1 MKVVYLTWTFYNH
14 PSYYRL
20 KNVYYLIA
28 FIFIAFR
35 YTLSYSKKP
44 KLKAMWKFN
53 STRAL
58 LLSLLPVLSL
68 FIKSK
73 RRPPASSQ
81 VGGRGGHLPAHRWE
95 DVEAMPASSQVRGRR
110 GHLPAHRWEDAQAM
124 PASSQV
130 GERGGHL
137 PAHRWEDAEATFQH
151 TGGRTRRPPASSH
164 VGGRGGHLPA
174 HRWEDA

>member
-20 KNVYYLIA
+20 KNIYYLIA

-95 DVEAMPASSQVRGRR
+95 DAEAICQLRGWRTRRPPASAQVGGRV
-110 GHLPAHRWEDAQAM
+110 GHLPAHM
-124 PASSQV
+124 
-130 GERGGHL
+130 
-137 PAHRWEDAEATFQH
+137 WEDAEATFQR
-151 TGGRTRRPPASSH
+151 TGGRMHRPSASS
-164 VGGRGGHLPA
+164 
-174 HRWEDA
+174 

>member
-95 DVEAMPASSQVRGRR
+95 DAEATCQLTCGRTRRPPASAQVGGRV
-110 GHLPAHRWEDAQAM
+110 GHLPAHM
-124 PASSQV
+124 
-130 GERGGHL
+130 
-137 PAHRWEDAEATFQH
+137 WEDAEATFQR
-151 TGGRTRRPPASSH
+151 TGGRMHRPSASS
-164 VGGRGGHLPA
+164 
-174 HRWEDA
+174 